1 MRSDFKDT
9 VDMPGRLTHTHTVE
23 HLWWTTV
30 NTASYDLEKKKKH
43 QTKIYVQDFKS
54 RILDFIK
61 QKKRTA

>member
-30 NTASYDLEKKKKH
+30 NTASYDLEKEKKKN
-43 QTKIYVQDFKS
+43 TKQKYMY
-54 RILDFIK
+54 RILNLEF
-61 QKKRTA
+61 